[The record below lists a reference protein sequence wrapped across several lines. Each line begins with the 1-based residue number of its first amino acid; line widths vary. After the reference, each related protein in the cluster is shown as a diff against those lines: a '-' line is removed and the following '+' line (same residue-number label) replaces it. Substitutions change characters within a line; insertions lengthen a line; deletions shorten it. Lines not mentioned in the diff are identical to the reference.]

1 MVISQSCWQ
10 RSALASI
17 FACRG
22 SAVDSAF
29 RCTLGA
35 WNTTRGW
42 TSPVLPRPE
51 AAGAWASRALLLALA
66 LFMPSTG
73 RAEPLPASGAG
84 CDLTLAELEA
94 AGLHIGEVHVD
105 NLNIFDTAEPEED
118 KALFRLMNNL
128 HVLTRAKVIRRQLL
142 FEPGVPLRRQQL
154 EESERILRGT
164 PYLYDARVTVVRCV
178 DGTADVL
185 VRTQDVWTLKP
196 GFTLSRSGGE
206 SRVGF
211 DLQEENF
218 LGRGGSVRYLRR
230 IDEERRST
238 EIGYSDRNLGGRW
251 IAVDTTIADN
261 SDGHVVELGLERP
274 FYSLD
279 TRWAAGGRVLD
290 ERRDDRVYALGDEIG
305 SYRSDIEYLDLYAG
319 WSQGL
324 RDGWVRRW
332 VAGVVFDRRRFGN
345 VADSLAQGLVPEDRR
360 LAYPYVEYQL
370 LEDRYQRA
378 ENLDQI
384 YRTEDVLLGAQVRL
398 RLGMTSSSLGSDRSA
413 AVFSALASRGYGD
426 PGSMLWEFATHA
438 HGRYERDEFANLV
451 FGGTARWYL
460 RQSERR
466 LLFASLRADI
476 GENLDLD
483 NPIEIGGDDGLRGY
497 PLRYQRG
504 DSRAQFT
511 IEQRYFTDYYLWR
524 LFRVGGAVFFDAG
537 RVWGENPFGGERLGL
552 LRDVG
557 FGLRLAST
565 RSSIGRMLHIDL
577 AFPLDGDR
585 SISSVQFLV
594 EGKRS
599 F

>member
-1 MVISQSCWQ
+1 MS
-10 RSALASI
+10 
-17 FACRG
+17 
-22 SAVDSAF
+22 
-29 RCTLGA
+29 
-35 WNTTRGW
+35 
-42 TSPVLPRPE
+42 PRPDP
-51 AAGAWASRALLLALA
+51 AGACARGAVLLALA
-66 LFMPSTG
+66 LAWSSSLQAQP
-73 RAEPLPASGAG
+73 GATQPVD
-84 CDLTLAELEA
+84 CKLSLAELEA
-94 AGLHIGEVHVD
+94 AGMHIGEIQVD

-128 HVLTRAKVIRRQLL
+128 HVLTRESVIRRQLL
-142 FEPGVPLRRQQL
+142 FEPGSPLRRQQL

-164 PYLYDARVTVVRCV
+164 PYLYDAQVTVVRCAE
-178 DGTADVL
+178 GTADVH

-196 GFTLSRSGGE
+196 GFSLSRSGGE

-230 IDEERRST
+230 IDDERRST

-251 IAVDTTIADN
+251 IAVNTTIADN
-261 SDGHVVELGLERP
+261 SDGHVFELGVERP

-279 TRWAAGGRVLD
+279 TRRALGGRVLD
-290 ERRDDRVYALGDEIG
+290 ERRNDKVYALGDEVG
-305 SYRSDIEYLDLYAG
+305 RYRSDIEYLDLYAG
-319 WSQGL
+319 RSDGL
-324 RDGWVRRW
+324 RGDWVRRW
-332 VAGVVFDRRRFGN
+332 LAGIVVDRREFAN
-345 VADSLAQGLVPEDRR
+345 VDDSLAPGLVPSDRR

-370 LEDRYQRA
+370 LEDRYQRG

-398 RLGMTSSSLGSDRSA
+398 RLGLASSSLGSDRSA
-413 AVFSALASRGYGD
+413 AVFNAQASRGYGD
-426 PGSMLWEFATHA
+426 PQTMLWEFATHA

-451 FGGTARWYL
+451 FGGATRWYL

-466 LLFASLRADI
+466 LLFASLRTDF

-504 DSRAQFT
+504 HARAQFT

-537 RVWGENPFGGERLGL
+537 RVWGANPYGGERLGL

-557 FGLRLAST
+557 FGLRLGST
-565 RSSIGRMLHIDL
+565 RSSIGRMIHIDF
-577 AFPLDGDR
+577 AFPLDGDN
-585 SISSVQFLV
+585 SISSFQFLV